1 MVRRVNLD
9 AVSKILGTDSRHIT
23 CRIAFRVCR
32 KVSRAE
38 RGMRWIFMITPSGP
52 SHKHSTG
59 QLFEDAQGNV
69 QQLWFGEQAHELVR
83 PLSLNPARPSSIGLG
98 CHSR

>member
-9 AVSKILGTDSRHIT
+9 AVSKIFCTNSRNIT
-23 CRIAFRVCR
+23 CRIAFRVR
-32 KVSRAE
+32 RNGSRTE
-38 RGMRWIFMITPSGP
+38 RGMRWIFTITPSGP

-59 QLFEDAQGNV
+59 QLFEGAHGNV
-69 QQLWFGEQAHELVR
+69 QQLWFGDQVHELVWA
-83 PLSLNPARPSSIGLG
+83 LSRNPAKPSSIGLG

>member
-9 AVSKILGTDSRHIT
+9 AVSKILSTNSRNIAR
-23 CRIAFRVCR
+23 RIVFRVCR
-32 KVSRAE
+32 NGSTAE
-38 RGMRWIFMITPSGP
+38 RGMRWIFVITPSGP
-52 SHKHSTG
+52 SHKHSTE

-69 QQLWFGEQAHELVR
+69 QQLWFGEQAHELVW